1 MVLAPRRAIHRRR
14 WVRRHEEISRTDRA
28 VLVNTIIPAVRE
40 EADGADVLFVGV
52 QWYTADYASMFPGDS
67 LVTIDLDP
75 ALAPHGGRRHVVG
88 DVLELSRHFER
99 GQFAAVICNGVLGFG
114 VDARA
119 DVHRAL
125 EEIATCVRSGG
136 VLVVGWNDTDEL
148 HPDDLDGA
156 ATRAGMVSTPGAGL
170 ASWRNGPYGALRHT
184 YDVYRRPSVP
194 EL

>member
-1 MVLAPRRAIHRRR
+1 M
-14 WVRRHEEISRTDRA
+14 TDRA
-28 VLVNTIIPAVRE
+28 VLVNGIIPAVRE

-67 LVTIDLDP
+67 LVTIDLDL

-114 VDARA
+114 VDVRP

-125 EEIATCVRSGG
+125 EEIAECLRPGG
-136 VLVVGWNDTDEL
+136 VLVVGWNDTEEL
-148 HPDDLDGA
+148 RPEGLDGA
-156 ATRAGMVSTPGAGL
+156 AKRAGMVSTPGAGL
-170 ASWRNGPYGALRHT
+170 TSWRSGPYGPLRHT
-184 YDVYRRPSVP
+184 YDVYRRPSASG
-194 EL
+194 L